1 MASLER
7 QLEDTRSAASK
18 DASNMEAQLK
28 QTREA
33 LDSERAQ
40 AGFLRQ
46 QLQSATATADHEK
59 QRVEQFQ
66 KVDCLQAFAALHS
79 SSGCPLQHV
88 HCLHIMPAAG
98 SGKRIIRN
106 AIWVSKIWLAQT

>member
-1 MASLER
+1 MGSLDR
-7 QLEDTRSAASK
+7 QLEDTRSAASR

-40 AGFLRQ
+40 VGFLRQ
-46 QLQSATATADHEK
+46 QFKSATATSEHEK

-66 KVDCLQAFAALHS
+66 KVALP
-79 SSGCPLQHV
+79 C
-88 HCLHIMPAAG
+88 
-98 SGKRIIRN
+98 
-106 AIWVSKIWLAQT
+106 